1 MKTKL
6 SFLLI
11 SILILSILF
20 TSCGNINTTAKITES
35 QNPSG
40 MLSEFT
46 FHSTMDE
53 LLFDIKNPYDNN
65 KDKTLQQKDTEFY
78 QKIKDNG
85 KVYYADVKIEE
96 YTITDILVGGSS
108 LKYSLYP
115 TKSFNGD
122 YSEDLVYAYDDS
134 ILFVVEYKR
143 DFQTII
149 NGYTGGTAT
158 PVILDNGSA
167 YIDDTDTIIFEYDGI
182 VCKLTLP
189 GNYTGSLDWHDI
201 IDVKYIELSK

>member
-1 MKTKL
+1 
-6 SFLLI
+6 
-11 SILILSILF
+11 
-20 TSCGNINTTAKITES
+20 
-35 QNPSG
+35 
-40 MLSEFT
+40 
-46 FHSTMDE
+46 
-53 LLFDIKNPYDNN
+53 
-65 KDKTLQQKDTEFY
+65 
-78 QKIKDNG
+78 
-85 KVYYADVKIEE
+85 
-96 YTITDILVGGSS
+96 
-108 LKYSLYP
+108 
-115 TKSFNGD
+115 
-122 YSEDLVYAYDDS
+122 LVYAYDDS

-189 GNYTGSLDWHDI
+189 KNYKGSLDWHDI